1 MDETKQTLSL
11 NADKTKLILFHSRY
25 LTFNPIHLSIKLD
38 KVKRFPVEHLKYL
51 GMFLDNHL
59 TWEYH
64 INQLSKRLSQANGIL
79 SKLRHNAPRKT
90 VLLV

>member
-1 MDETKQTLSL
+1 MLTSATEISSRFKVL
-11 NADKTKLILFHSRY
+11 LILFHSRY

-38 KVKRFPVEHLKYL
+38 KIKLFPVEHLKYL

-64 INQLSKRLSQANGIL
+64 INQLSKKFSQAKRNT
-79 SKLRHNAPRKT
+79 R
-90 VLLV
+90 